1 MIVSLNSQ
9 RADWVTPPQSINYGQ
24 NALIKLIGGRGAEAQ
39 TGGLKHTQS
48 WSSSCCGL
56 LIFLNHLNPLLTV
69 LLTLWETAWWLHT
82 TNRFDSSRHN
92 LDPAADERTQ
102 RQMTLPGDA
111 PQARMLRWC

>member
-9 RADWVTPPQSINYGQ
+9 QADWVTPPQSINYGQ

-82 TNRFDSSRHN
+82 TSRFDSSRHH